1 MADTLYGRYTLL
13 ISQPAIVIKPSLPI
27 HNKSVASL
35 SHDANNVMSCQY
47 AFLPTANGC
56 FSLSDKVDLAQ
67 IGPDS
72 LLAAADGG
80 DSEVLTDYWSSA
92 APL

>member
-1 MADTLYGRYTLL
+1 M
-13 ISQPAIVIKPSLPI
+13 
-27 HNKSVASL
+27 

-72 LLAAADGG
+72 LLAAADDG
-80 DSEVLTDYWSSA
+80 DSEVLMDY
-92 APL
+92 

>member
-1 MADTLYGRYTLL
+1 M
-13 ISQPAIVIKPSLPI
+13 
-27 HNKSVASL
+27 
-35 SHDANNVMSCQY
+35 SHDANNVMICQY

-56 FSLSDKVDLAQ
+56 FSLSDRVDLAQ

-80 DSEVLTDYWSSA
+80 DSEVLTDY
-92 APL
+92 